1 MKLAYIANYAIV
13 TAQEFVPLAS
23 DDDLKLSLPK
33 LQNDLGDKLYD
44 RLVVNSDPE
53 DLVLYSYD
61 ENLVESPDADD
72 YTSFWYGDVGADEIE
87 GLPREYEDYQIN
99 ADYGEINAIG
109 SIDQL
114 NAMADGGD
122 EAAISTLLGSRSLTD
137 LVQNVLLNNQETML
151 EMANREVTTVEPP
164 VEQAGPVIRFDEM
177 NEERGVSVTSLQD

>member
-1 MKLAYIANYAIV
+1 MRLSSLALAV
-13 TAQEFVPLAS
+13 VKAQEFVPLAS
-23 DDDLKLSLPK
+23 DDDLKLSLPT
-33 LQNDLGDKLYD
+33 LQSDLGDKLYD

-72 YTSFWYGDVGADEIE
+72 YTSFWYGDVGAEEVE
-87 GLPREYEDYQIN
+87 GLPIIHG
-99 ADYGEINAIG
+99 DYGEISAIG

-114 NAMADGGD
+114 NAMAENGD

-164 VEQAGPVIRFDEM
+164 VEPSGPVIRFDEM
-177 NEERGVSVTSLQD
+177 NEERGM